1 MTAMHPRS
9 VLTTALRRHV
19 FREGASWRIPMGI
32 AQGLRVAVQPGQT
45 ASLHLYLGT
54 AEAELAPHIR
64 RLVRPGG
71 RCLDVGGNNAYYA
84 MIFARRTGTEVV
96 SIDFDPEALALAE
109 RNLALNPDLA
119 PLVRLQRSYVADRNV
134 PDEGIVTL
142 DELLERGTIQPP
154 DLIKMDIEGAELS
167 VLRGATRLLAEHR
180 PSLIIETHTADL
192 ERGCAELLVAA
203 GYRVTIVGQRRWL
216 REGRP
221 AAHNR
226 WLVAE

>member
-109 RNLALNPDLA
+109 RKHALNPEVA
-119 PLVRLQRSYVADRNV
+119 PLVRLQRSYVADRSV

-142 DELLERGTIQPP
+142 DELLEQGTIEPP

-167 VLRGATRLLAEHR
+167 VLWGATRLLAEHR

>member
-1 MTAMHPRS
+1 MQPRS
-9 VLTTALRRHV
+9 VLAGALRRHV
-19 FREGASWRIPMGI
+19 FREGAAWRIPLGI

-64 RLVRPGG
+64 RLVRPGT

-84 MIFARRTGTEVV
+84 MIFARRSGTEVV
-96 SIDFDPEALALAE
+96 SIDFDPEAIALAR
-109 RNLALNPDLA
+109 RNLALNPELA
-119 PLVRLQRSYVADRNV
+119 PLIRLQRSYVAERSV
-134 PDEGIVTL
+134 PQEGIATL
-142 DELLERGTIQPP
+142 DELLEQGTIERP
-154 DLIKMDIEGAELS
+154 DLIKMDIEGSELA
-167 VLRGATRLLAEHR
+167 VLQGATRLLAEHR

-192 ERGCAELLVAA
+192 ERGVGDLLIAA